1 MGSVSNDNSRKD
13 PRNDTV
19 SVEDP
24 ASDGPSAP
32 PKDAAFGDRA
42 TPCGAP
48 PNCDP
53 VVEVDELERAFGD
66 VQAVDGVSFDVE
78 TGQVYTIVGPNGAG
92 KSTTIECVIGL
103 EERDAGRVRALGRD
117 PQENRAQF
125 FEEIGVQFQEDGLY
139 PDLTVRET
147 LETFAHLYDDPR
159 PVEAML
165 ETFDLQNRADAYF
178 KDLSGGEKRKVS
190 ITVALV
196 GNPELAIL
204 DEPTSGLDPHARRRL
219 WSTLRSFCDGGL
231 TLLLTTHN
239 MQEAEAHSD
248 VVCMMD
254 EGRIIAEGAPDDLID
269 QYDLEMRVAA
279 HARNGTVDDPFAEEA
294 FSTGALQTLPGLTR
308 TDRMG
313 DTLCLYGRGDEFPP
327 AATAYF
333 QEHGVREYAVREAGL
348 EDLYLMITGSQY
360 ETDAS

>member
-1 MGSVSNDNSRKD
+1 MDTASNDDSFFVD
-13 PRNDTV
+13 D
-19 SVEDP
+19 S
-24 ASDGPSAP
+24 ASDGASASP
-32 PKDAAFGDRA
+32 ADAASGNRA
-42 TPCGAP
+42 TPGGASA
-48 PNCDP
+48 DRET
-53 VVEVDELERAFGD
+53 VVEVDGLERVFGD
-66 VQAVDGVSFDVE
+66 VRAVDGVSFDVGA
-78 TGQVYTIVGPNGAG
+78 GQVYTIVGPNGAG

-103 EERDAGRVRALGRD
+103 QEPDAGRVRALGRD
-117 PQENRAQF
+117 PQNNRAPF
-125 FEEIGVQFQEDGLY
+125 FEKIGVQFQEDGLY

-147 LETFAHLYDDPR
+147 LETFAQLYDHPR
-159 PVEAML
+159 PVEAMI

-190 ITVALV
+190 IAVALI
-196 GNPELAIL
+196 GNPALAIL

-219 WSTLRSFCDGGL
+219 WSTLRSFCDDGL

-254 EGRIIAEGAPDDLID
+254 AGRIIAEGAPDALID
-269 QYDLEMRVAA
+269 RYDLEMRVAA
-279 HARNGTVDDPFAEEA
+279 HAPNGRDDPFAAEA
-294 FSTGALQTLPGLTR
+294 FTTEALQALPGLTR

-313 DTLCLYGRGDEFPP
+313 NTLCLYGQGDEFPP
-327 AATAYF
+327 AATAYV